1 MALPAVRERLEQI
14 GLEPDTRTPD
24 AFATLLREQRDL
36 ILPLIRRLGIRA
48 E

>member
-1 MALPAVRERLEQI
+1 MPAVRERLEQI
-14 GLEPDTRTPD
+14 GLEPEPRGPD
-24 AFATLLREQRDL
+24 AFAALLREQRDV